1 MTIPSPAAPSRPATP
16 PWAAPRRRRHRSADC
31 RRPRA
36 IVTPPPNAAGS
47 ADVQNANVAPA
58 PAPEPPA
65 PVDVVPAKIVK
76 RVTPVAPGNIPAK
89 TKGYVVVR
97 FSIGVNG
104 RVSNL
109 EVLESEP
116 QGVFDDAAQNAVRK
130 WVYEPR
136 KENGVAVESSAKARL
151 VFDAAN

>member
-1 MTIPSPAAPSRPATP
+1 M
-16 PWAAPRRRRHRSADC
+16 
-31 RRPRA
+31 
-36 IVTPPPNAAGS
+36 
-47 ADVQNANVAPA
+47 
-58 PAPEPPA
+58 
-65 PVDVVPAKIVK
+65 PAKIVK

-109 EVLESEP
+109 EVVESEP
-116 QGVFDDAAQNAVRK
+116 KGVFDEAAQNAVRK

-136 KENGVAVESSAKARL
+136 KENGFAVESTAKARL